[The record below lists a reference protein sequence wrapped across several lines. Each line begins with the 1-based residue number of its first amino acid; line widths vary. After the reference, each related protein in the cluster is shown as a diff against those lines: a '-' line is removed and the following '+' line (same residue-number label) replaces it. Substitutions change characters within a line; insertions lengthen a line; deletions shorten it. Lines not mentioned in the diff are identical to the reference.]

1 MCIPEKYATKTTL
14 EGDILLARYGG
25 SLGKVFR
32 AHEGAYNVALAKVI
46 KLYPDLIDD
55 EYLYKY
61 YFTQFYQDFCVKASK
76 GRSAQAG
83 FNRDDMNNIPFPLP
97 PLAEQRRIVEQIEGL
112 FSKLDE
118 VKEKIECLLDSKKVR
133 CNSVLNKAFT
143 GKLTAKW
150 RENNNIKFETWEY
163 INFEKI
169 IVEGPQNGMYKPKT
183 SYGSGT
189 KILRI
194 DCFYD
199 GKLEP
204 WEKLKRLEI
213 TDEEKHTY
221 LLSVNDIVVNRV
233 NSMSYLGKSALIRK
247 LPEQCVFESNMMRIK
262 INIRKANPEY
272 VIRYLNSSIGLQEL
286 RKNAKQAVN
295 QASINQQDVKMV
307 KIALPSLE
315 EQNEIVKI
323 ITSISNKDE
332 AILNKAEAVIE
343 EIDLM
348 KKSILAK
355 AFRGEL
361 GTNIS
366 KEKNSIEVLK
376 KLIEEESK

>member
-1 MCIPEKYATKTTL
+1 MSNFQFLESHWTDLAKLGDLSEKYVYSDPNTSIIKQ
-14 EGDILLARYGG
+14 GILSEVMVKYMLA
-25 SLGKVFR
+25 
-32 AHEGAYNVALAKVI
+32 
-46 KLYPDLIDD
+46 
-55 EYLYKY
+55 
-61 YFTQFYQDFCVKASK
+61 
-76 GRSAQAG
+76 
-83 FNRDDMNNIPFPLP
+83 
-97 PLAEQRRIVEQIEGL
+97 
-112 FSKLDE
+112 
-118 VKEKIECLLDSKKVR
+118 
-133 CNSVLNKAFT
+133 
-143 GKLTAKW
+143 
-150 RENNNIKFETWEY
+150 
-163 INFEKI
+163 
-169 IVEGPQNGMYKPKT
+169 
-183 SYGSGT
+183 
-189 KILRI
+189 
-194 DCFYD
+194 YD
-199 GKLEP
+199 G
-204 WEKLKRLEI
+204 
-213 TDEEKHTY
+213 
-221 LLSVNDIVVNRV
+221 
-233 NSMSYLGKSALIRK
+233 IRK

>member
-1 MCIPEKYATKTTL
+1 MRP
-14 EGDILLARYGG
+14 
-25 SLGKVFR
+25 
-32 AHEGAYNVALAKVI
+32 
-46 KLYPDLIDD
+46 LY
-55 EYLYKY
+55 
-61 YFTQFYQDFCVKASK
+61 
-76 GRSAQAG
+76 
-83 FNRDDMNNIPFPLP
+83 
-97 PLAEQRRIVEQIEGL
+97 
-112 FSKLDE
+112 
-118 VKEKIECLLDSKKVR
+118 
-133 CNSVLNKAFT
+133 
-143 GKLTAKW
+143 
-150 RENNNIKFETWEY
+150 
-163 INFEKI
+163 
-169 IVEGPQNGMYKPKT
+169 
-183 SYGSGT
+183 
-189 KILRI
+189 
-194 DCFYD
+194 
-199 GKLEP
+199 
-204 WEKLKRLEI
+204 
-213 TDEEKHTY
+213 
-221 LLSVNDIVVNRV
+221 
-233 NSMSYLGKSALIRK
+233 
-247 LPEQCVFESNMMRIK
+247 
-262 INIRKANPEY
+262 PEY

-376 KLIEEESK
+376 KLIEETSYEKSTID